1 MEKLKAALSFGG
13 ILTKKNIESVIS
25 YFEVKE
31 LPAGMDFLTLGKIS
45 NEIGFID
52 SGVVRNYSVNE
63 AGEEVTRYFFREN
76 QFIVD
81 LESYYNRKP
90 STHPL
95 QAVIASRINCVKRQ
109 DWEKLT
115 EKIPQLFILTKSLSE
130 ALLLNKLKDNDFL
143 NFGTAIDKYREFI
156 KRYPD
161 LALHIPQQYIA
172 SYLKITPQSLSRKYE
187 KLPHL
192 KLSVGRI
199 YGFGATS
206 PASYQVL

>member
-13 ILTKKNIESVIS
+13 ILTKENIENVIS

-31 LPAGMDFLTLGKIS
+31 LPAGMDFLTFGKIS

-52 SGVVRNYSVNE
+52 SGVVRTYSVNE

-90 STHPL
+90 STYPL
-95 QAVIASRINCVKRQ
+95 QAVIASRINSVKRQ

-115 EKIPQLFILTKSLSE
+115 DKIPQLFILTKSLSE

-143 NFGTAIDKYREFI
+143 NFGTATDKYREFI

-161 LALHIPQQYIA
+161 LALYIPQQYIA
-172 SYLKITPQSLSRKYE
+172 SYLKITPQSLSRIRKT
-187 KLPHL
+187 
-192 KLSVGRI
+192 I
-199 YGFGATS
+199 
-206 PASYQVL
+206 AS

>member
-13 ILTKKNIESVIS
+13 ILTKENIENVIS

-52 SGVVRNYSVNE
+52 SGVVRTYTVNE

-81 LESYYNRKP
+81 LESYYSRKP
-90 STHPL
+90 TTYPL
-95 QAVIASRINCVKRQ
+95 QAVIASRIICVKRQ

-143 NFGTAIDKYREFI
+143 NFGTATDKYREFI

-161 LALHIPQQYIA
+161 LALYVPQQYIA
-172 SYLKITPQSLSRKYE
+172 SYLKITPQSLSRIRKTIA
-187 KLPHL
+187 
-192 KLSVGRI
+192 SNGRDDMP
-199 YGFGATS
+199 Y
-206 PASYQVL
+206 